1 LGCHGYYVDYT
12 LALFNSSALAGLERP
27 PSSAGPPCWQT
38 GRQARRRRSAGHF
51 PRRRRRS
58 CQSQQMGPKQHRP
71 PGSLPGRKSAP
82 ELQASRHYAR
92 ADVKHSPQTQPI
104 DQRRDSLNQPMPIM
118 CRLKTVRVL
127 NAVGISAII
136 GPQSISQTPMP
147 PPSPLFR
154 MDPVESS
161 ILAALQQ
168 SGRYG
173 METWTLLNKIATA
186 QNPTS
191 RSERRAIRLQAWR
204 ALESLLHQRQVFRV
218 GRKCVSLTKLPPVSA
233 RRRGCLR
240 QGSTFGQ
247 EVMAETQKSANHKPQ
262 TWLKENLARP
272 ATPTLS
278 PETKSAPSQEEIS
291 AAARA
296 LATRPPYPKTPGR
309 LRRRPARLPRPGG
322 YVARRGT
329 SLPLGGPPWARRRH
343 LGQRQAD
350 GWIWRR
356 AAALVRAASQGD

>member
-1 LGCHGYYVDYT
+1 
-12 LALFNSSALAGLERP
+12 
-27 PSSAGPPCWQT
+27 
-38 GRQARRRRSAGHF
+38 
-51 PRRRRRS
+51 
-58 CQSQQMGPKQHRP
+58 
-71 PGSLPGRKSAP
+71 
-82 ELQASRHYAR
+82 
-92 ADVKHSPQTQPI
+92 
-104 DQRRDSLNQPMPIM
+104 
-118 CRLKTVRVL
+118 
-127 NAVGISAII
+127 
-136 GPQSISQTPMP
+136 
-147 PPSPLFR
+147 
-154 MDPVESS
+154 
-161 ILAALQQ
+161 
-168 SGRYG
+168 

-296 LATRPPYPKTPGR
+296 LATRPRTRKLLVGFVGGQRGYRDQEVMLPGGAR
-309 LRRRPARLPRPGG
+309 AYLWAARRGRAVVTLDKGKLMGGFGDGPPRWCALPAREIKLQRDPAAILLGGLKSGTHEKPSALKQYTARINGSAPPRPGS
-322 YVARRGT
+322 RPRGR
-329 SLPLGGPPWARRRH
+329 PPGFSI
-343 LGQRQAD
+343 LNVKK
-350 GWIWRR
+350 R
-356 AAALVRAASQGD
+356 A